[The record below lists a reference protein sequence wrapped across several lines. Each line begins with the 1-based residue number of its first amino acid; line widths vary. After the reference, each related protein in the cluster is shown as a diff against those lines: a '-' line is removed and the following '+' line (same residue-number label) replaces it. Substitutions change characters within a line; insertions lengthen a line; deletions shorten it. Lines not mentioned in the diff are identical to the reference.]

1 MNMTVEPR
9 SKSISLPSKI
19 SLKDEDQAQNN
30 KLNIQEMNE
39 NDKKPSMMSTTE
51 TTTLQKAN
59 HNTSIA
65 IKREIYHSQNFRHSS
80 IPSMNSTQEIDGM
93 SQLEVSKDADVV
105 VNISQLDLDRS
116 VIREYHTSTDS
127 DMLESSKRFGSE
139 ISFDKGTDNNKDKV
153 DLIKKEED
161 KDDKSF
167 RKWIIVFICIDASH
181 YLLLIIYIVYIFF
194 VLFFPKGKKSSSPSG
209 TRTPVYSVKAS
220 YPNP

>member
-65 IKREIYHSQNFRHSS
+65 IKREIYHSQNW
-80 IPSMNSTQEIDGM
+80 
-93 SQLEVSKDADVV
+93 
-105 VNISQLDLDRS
+105 S